1 MQVISIESS
10 HGSHVRLTV
19 LYLINQ
25 YPAISH
31 TFIKREVRAL
41 ERLGVRVVRVA
52 ARPGKALV
60 DPGDIEEKEHTTY
73 LLQQPLGLL
82 LAVVRLL
89 LLRPNRFAKALATSF
104 RSMRKSDC
112 GPLAHLIY
120 FVEACGVASL
130 VRGAAASHIHAHFG
144 TNPAEVAL
152 LASQLSGVTYS
163 FTVHG
168 YDEYDKPAFVGLRQ
182 KIGGSAFVA
191 AVSYYGRSQLY
202 RWCNPVDRSKIKL
215 IRCGLEKQFHNAAED
230 ASSEAARFVCVGR
243 LCREKGQDILVR
255 AAAMM
260 AAAGHKFE
268 VVMVGDGEIRAE
280 LEDLIAVHRLT
291 GTVRLLGW
299 LSTADVRR
307 EMIGAQALVVPSLA
321 ENLPVVIMEAMALRR
336 PVIAT
341 QIAGVP
347 ELVIPRDTGWLVP
360 AGSAEELASAM
371 TECLLASREKLSAM
385 ASRGRD
391 RVLVLHDVDREAAAL
406 VELFAEAVSRQ
417 SDAMDVREPR
427 LATATHAEFA
437 CSRSSHTPGDVR
449 GLAEGAA
456 TESN

>member
-1 MQVISIESS
+1 MQVVDIESS
-10 HGSHVRLTV
+10 HVSSGRWSV

-31 TFIKREVRAL
+31 TFIKREVQAL
-41 ERLGVRVVRVA
+41 ERLGVRVVRVS
-52 ARPGKALV
+52 ARPGQALV

-73 LLQQPLGLL
+73 ILQQPIHLF
-82 LAVVRLL
+82 LAVVRFL
-89 LLRPNRFAKALATSF
+89 LLRPGRFASALATSF
-104 RSMRKSDC
+104 RLMRRSDR
-112 GPLAHLIY
+112 GPLAHIIY

-130 VRGAAASHIHAHFG
+130 VRAASASHIHAHFG

-152 LASQLSGVTYS
+152 LASQLSDVTYS

-168 YDEYDKPAFVGLRQ
+168 YDEYDKPEFVGLRH
-182 KIGGSAFVA
+182 KIGGAAFVA

-202 RWCNPVDRSKIKL
+202 RWCDFVDRSKIKL
-215 IRCGLEKQFHNAAED
+215 IRCGLEKQFHSSAED

-255 AAAMM
+255 AAAIM

-268 VVMVGDGEIRAE
+268 VVLVGDGEIRPE
-280 LEDLIAVHRLT
+280 LEDLIAVHRLS

-299 LSTADVRR
+299 LSSAEVRR
-307 EMIGAQALVVPSLA
+307 EMIGARTLVVPSLA

-336 PVIAT
+336 PVVAT

-347 ELVIPRDTGWLVP
+347 ELVIPRETGWLVP

-371 TECLLASREKLSAM
+371 TACLLTSREELLAM
-385 ASRGRD
+385 GRRGRD
-391 RVLVLHDVDREAAAL
+391 RVMALHDVDREAAAL
-406 VELFAEAVSRQ
+406 VKLFAEAVSRQ
-417 SDAMDVREPR
+417 TDGIDAAEPQ
-427 LATATHAEFA
+427 LAAA
-437 CSRSSHTPGDVR
+437 TPGGVPCS
-449 GLAEGAA
+449 G
-456 TESN
+456 SNSCAG